1 MMELVLKIWN
11 CLYREM
17 TMTLTVS
24 SECSQVWSS
33 WGWGWGQHTQQK
45 LLNTDNPDI
54 IEAVKKGCVG
64 DTVHCYPDHQTSS
77 HPPALPSPGP
87 CQGQV
92 MLQHG
97 HQADGEPCAHQME
110 GQVGEGWVDEDPG
123 HVDDQAI
130 LATHGDVEQVS
141 ARGGHARHLSEI
153 EKKSCHSN

>member
-1 MMELVLKIWN
+1 MELVLRVGSF
-11 CLYREM
+11 LYREM
-17 TMTLTVS
+17 TRLTISFIRKFPSLEVNDQLKVEDITLS
-24 SECSQVWSS
+24 
-33 WGWGWGQHTQQK
+33 HK

-87 CQGQV
+87 CQGHV

-110 GQVGEGWVDEDPG
+110 GQVGEG
-123 HVDDQAI
+123 
-130 LATHGDVEQVS
+130 
-141 ARGGHARHLSEI
+141 
-153 EKKSCHSN
+153 